1 MDRME
6 FQQLRYVLA
15 VAETGSF
22 TRAAERCLV
31 VQSALSHQ
39 VARLERELGARLFER
54 TSRRVRL
61 TPAGEAFLPAARQC
75 LDAAERAR
83 AEVAAAVGE
92 VRGRLAVGSIP
103 TVTAADVPG
112 ALRDFHER
120 HPQVR
125 ITLRV
130 GASDDLIVQV
140 REGAV
145 DVAFLGMPTTA
156 DPQGVAVHELA
167 RGSLVAVVAPD
178 HPLAG
183 RESVSLRRLAAETFV
198 ELPAGT
204 AGRAQSEQAFAAAGL
219 SRDVAYEV
227 SSAEFI
233 PRLVGPGLGVAMLP
247 SAYAPHLTGVA
258 TVEVTDAP
266 ARVEY
271 VIWSRTA
278 PTPAATAFLAILG
291 VPGTEAP
298 GGARTG
304 PRAGSPGNGPGAGRP
319 AAGRAAGA
327 GSRSATDRTGAG
339 RPGARGG

>member
-1 MDRME
+1 ME
-6 FQQLRYVLA
+6 LQQMRYVIA
-15 VAETGSF
+15 VAETSSF
-22 TRAAERCLV
+22 TRAAERCRV

-75 LDAAERAR
+75 LEAAGRAA

-112 ALRDFHER
+112 ALREVHER
-120 HPQVR
+120 YPQVR

-130 GASDDLIVQV
+130 GASDDLVEQV
-140 REGAV
+140 RTGEL
-145 DVAFLGMPTTA
+145 DVAFLGLPTTA
-156 DPQGVAVHELA
+156 VPGGVGVHELA

-183 RESVSLRRLAAETFV
+183 EPAVSLARLARETFV

-219 SRDVAYEV
+219 SRDIAYEV

-233 PRLVGPGLGVAMLP
+233 PRLVAPGLGVAMLP
-247 SAYAPHLTGVA
+247 AAYTPGLAGVV

-271 VIWSRTA
+271 VIWSRSG
-278 PTPAATAFLAILG
+278 PTPAAAAFLAVLG
-291 VPGTEAP
+291 VEPE
-298 GGARTG
+298 
-304 PRAGSPGNGPGAGRP
+304 RA
-319 AAGRAAGA
+319 
-327 GSRSATDRTGAG
+327 
-339 RPGARGG
+339 